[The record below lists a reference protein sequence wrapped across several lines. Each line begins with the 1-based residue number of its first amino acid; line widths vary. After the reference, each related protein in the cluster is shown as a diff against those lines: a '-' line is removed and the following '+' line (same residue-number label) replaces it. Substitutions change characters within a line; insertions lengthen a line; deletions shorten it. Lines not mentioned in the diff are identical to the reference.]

1 VSGED
6 PTPGGDM
13 TQQSDGGPVQTVAP
27 PRTAVLAERFPIR
40 RVVLVT
46 LSILIAF
53 GVTTGSWKTLTLSEG
68 RISGAGWRDFLV
80 FGVALGSIYAL
91 IALGYSLVYGIL
103 LMINFAHGEVFMAGA
118 FASFFVAQSLETAGL
133 LDRNPVLSIAI
144 LLLAATA
151 ASMLVAVLLE
161 RVAYRPLRNA
171 PRLVPLISAIGASLF
186 LQYTFASFF
195 GSESRGYPSIGALE
209 GTWTILGIP
218 IGRALV
224 VTIVTAALMM
234 VGLTLFIARTKVGK
248 AMRAVAEDKEIASL
262 MGIDVNRVIVTTFAV
277 GGILAG
283 VAGVMFALVFGL
295 VQYNMGF
302 VPGIKAFTA
311 AVLGGIGSVTG
322 AAIGGLLLGVV
333 ESVGPVLLLTGIH
346 VPAPNQLRDV
356 VAFTILVLVLIFRP
370 GGIFGAGEQE
380 RG

>member
-1 VSGED
+1 
-6 PTPGGDM
+6 M
-13 TQQSDGGPVQTVAP
+13 TQTRQSGDEPAETVAR

-40 RVVLVT
+40 RVILIT
-46 LSILIAF
+46 LSILITV
-53 GVTTGSWKTLTLSEG
+53 GVLLGSWKTLTLDEG

-103 LMINFAHGEVFMAGA
+103 LMINFAHGEVFMVGA

-133 LDRNPVLSIAI
+133 LDRNPVLSVLI

-151 ASMLVAVLLE
+151 ASMAVAVLLE

-171 PRLVPLISAIGASLF
+171 PRLVPLITAIGASLF
-186 LQYTFASFF
+186 LQYTAASFF
-195 GSESRGYPSIGALE
+195 GSNSKGYPSIPALE
-209 GTWTILGIP
+209 GTWTVLGIP
-218 IGRALV
+218 IAKTLV
-224 VTIVTAALMM
+224 VTIVAAVLML
-234 VGLTLFIARTKVGK
+234 VGLTYFIARTTTGK

-262 MGIDVNRVIVTTFAV
+262 MGINVNRVIVTTFAV

-322 AAIGGLLLGVV
+322 AAVGGLILGLV
-333 ESVGPVLLLTGIH
+333 ESVAPVLLLVGIH

-356 VAFTILVLVLIFRP
+356 VAFSILVLVLIFRP
-370 GGIFGAGEQE
+370 GGIFGSSEPE

>member
-1 VSGED
+1 
-6 PTPGGDM
+6 M
-13 TQQSDGGPVQTVAP
+13 TQQRGDQGASRP
-27 PRTAVLAERFPIR
+27 PRPRSAVLAERFPIR
-40 RVVLVT
+40 RVVLVA
-46 LSILIAF
+46 LSVLIVA
-53 GVTTGSWKTLTLSEG
+53 GVLTGSWKTLTLSEG

-118 FASFFVAQSLETAGL
+118 FASYYVAQSLETAGL
-133 LDRNPVLSIAI
+133 LDRSPLLSIAI
-144 LLLAATA
+144 LLLTATA
-151 ASMLVAVLLE
+151 ASMAVAVLLE

-171 PRLVPLISAIGASLF
+171 PRLVPLITAIGASLF

-195 GSESRGYPSIGALE
+195 GSESKGYPSIASLE
-209 GTWTILGIP
+209 GTWTILGVP
-218 IGRALV
+218 IARALV
-224 VTIVTAALMM
+224 VAIVAAVLMM
-234 VGLTLFIARTKVGK
+234 VGLTLFISRTKVGK

-262 MGIDVNRVIVTTFAV
+262 MGINVNRVIVTTFGV

-283 VAGVMFALVFGL
+283 VAGVMFALVFGI

-322 AAIGGLLLGVV
+322 AAIGGLILGVV
-333 ESVGPVLLLTGIH
+333 ESVGPVLLLTGLH

-370 GGIFGAGEQE
+370 GGILGSGEPE